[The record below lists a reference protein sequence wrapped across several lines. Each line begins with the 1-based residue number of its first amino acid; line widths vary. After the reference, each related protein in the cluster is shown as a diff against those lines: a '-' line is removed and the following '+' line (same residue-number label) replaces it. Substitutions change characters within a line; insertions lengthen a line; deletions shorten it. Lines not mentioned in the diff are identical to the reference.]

1 MCPSLHTMEYNEG
14 QEGSNMSNTYI
25 HVGSITN
32 AMRGRALLEKQGIR
46 ALLQRSPHPAEGDG
60 CGYRL
65 LVTGQSQKAER
76 LLRENGVRVI
86 RITDAL

>member
-1 MCPSLHTMEYNEG
+1 
-14 QEGSNMSNTYI
+14 MSNTYI

-32 AMRGRALLEKQGIR
+32 AMRGRSLLEKQGIR
-46 ALLQRSPHPAEGDG
+46 AYLQRSSHPSEGDG

-65 LVTGQSQKAER
+65 LVTGQAER
-76 LLRENGVRVI
+76 AVHLLRENGVRVI